1 MNYDI
6 HKKHEYMNEASK
18 DKNSFNQNTTYRE
31 IRARLVS
38 TALEWEKSYGVAPG
52 ITSAISEIDA
62 AELIGAQID
71 KHTENQIS
79 ASKLVGF
86 ELEPTYSDVMQDK
99 SAVSKGYDFKLN
111 GYRYQVKANRPS
123 GKKGSFVTRAPK
135 PSNLDWD
142 FLIYMLYNKQ
152 YELQE
157 TWLWKLEDYIEVL
170 HGKKYLGPK
179 DYREGLK
186 INVNLPSLTSFTW
199 GENTD
204 LKDIPDYDPQYK
216 VEIDKCVSDKL
227 ELNLHQAINSYVSDL
242 IKENNIELPK
252 IEQLFEQRQMVMFFK
267 VYGLYGG
274 FLIWLDTS
282 QRKLVLY
289 ARGFSRISE
298 GSERLFKI
306 DTDGYQLI
314 KIGKKLA

>member
-1 MNYDI
+1 
-6 HKKHEYMNEASK
+6 MNEIAK
-18 DKNSFNQNTTYRE
+18 DKNSSYQHTTYRE

-52 ITSAISEIDA
+52 ITCAISEIDA
-62 AELIGAQID
+62 AELIGTQID

-79 ASKLVGF
+79 ASKLINF
-86 ELEPTYSDVMQDK
+86 ELEPTYSDVMQGK
-99 SAVSKGYDFKLN
+99 TAVNKGYDFKFN
-111 GYRYQVKANRPS
+111 DHRYQIKANRPS
-123 GKKGSFVTRAPK
+123 GKPGSFVTRAPK

-157 TWLWKLEDYIEVL
+157 AWFWKLEDYLKVL
-170 HGKKYLGPK
+170 HDKKYLGPK

-186 INVNLPSLTSFTW
+186 INVNLPSLISFTW

-204 LKDIPDYDPQYK
+204 LKDIPDYNPQYK
-216 VEIDKCVSDKL
+216 VEINKCIVDKL
-227 ELNLHQAINSYVSDL
+227 ELNLHEAINSYVRDL
-242 IKENNIELPK
+242 IKENKIELPK

-282 QRKLVLY
+282 QKNLILY
-289 ARGFSRISE
+289 ARGFSRVSE

-306 DTDGYQLI
+306 DTEGYQLI
-314 KIGKKLA
+314 RVGKKLVK